1 MKRTLLIAA
10 SALAASFAL
19 VPYAQASQ
27 SQSYEGFFLI
37 VDDDVASVPEPA
49 TENATPANRDKELAE
64 LREQIYRDM
73 QHE

>member
-1 MKRTLLIAA
+1 MKRTALIAA
-10 SALAASFAL
+10 SALAASIAL
-19 VPYAQASQ
+19 VPSAQASQ
-27 SQSYEGFFLI
+27 SQSYEGYFVI

-49 TENATPANRDKELAE
+49 TENSTPANRDKELAE

>member
-1 MKRTLLIAA
+1 MKRTALIAA

-19 VPYAQASQ
+19 VPFAQAGQ

-49 TENATPANRDKELAE
+49 TESSTPANRDKELAE

-73 QHE
+73 RHE